1 MTDIDV
7 VALGEL
13 LIDFTPG
20 GKGETGNPLF
30 EMNPGGAPVNCLAVL
45 AKLGARTAFI
55 GTVGTDHFGD
65 FLRDTLVREDIGTE
79 GLLRTGKA
87 HTTLAFVHLND
98 DGERNFSFLRKPG
111 ADTQLEKDAVDISL
125 INRARILHFGSLSLT
140 DDPARETTLFAVRYA
155 KERGKT
161 ISYDPNYRP
170 LLWPDEDAAL
180 YWMKKGLEYADI
192 VKMSEEEMILLTGF
206 HDLKAGAE
214 AIREMGPKLVLITL
228 GGSGAYYY
236 AGESNNGYV
245 PGYSV
250 SAVDT
255 TGCGD
260 AFTGAMLYQL
270 LYTENK
276 PLSRMV
282 QYANA
287 VGALCATKKG
297 GLPAMPGKPSV
308 EAMIG

>member
-13 LIDFTPG
+13 LIDFTPE

-30 EMNPGGAPVNCLAVL
+30 EMNPGGAPVNCLAAL
-45 AKLGARTAFI
+45 AKLGAKTAFI
-55 GTVGTDHFGD
+55 GAVGTDHFGN
-65 FLRDTLVREDIGTE
+65 FLQDTLVKEGIGTE

-87 HTTLAFVHLND
+87 YTTLAFVHLNG
-98 DGERNFSFLRKPG
+98 DGERNFSFLRNPG
-111 ADTQLEKDAVDISL
+111 ADTQLEKYAVDVSL
-125 INRARILHFGSLSLT
+125 IDRARIFHFGSLSLT
-140 DDPARETTLFAVRYA
+140 DDPAREATLYAVRYA

-170 LLWPDEDAAL
+170 LLWPDEKTAL
-180 YWMKKGLEYADI
+180 YWMKIGLKYTDI
-192 VKMSEEEMILLTGF
+192 VKMSEEEMILLTGCQN
-206 HDLKAGAE
+206 LKAGAN
-214 AIREMGPKLVLITL
+214 AICQMGPKLVLVTR
-228 GGSGAYYY
+228 GGNGAFYY
-236 AGESNNGYV
+236 ANESDNGCV

-250 SAVDT
+250 RVVDT

-270 LYTENK
+270 LHAKNK
-276 PLSRMV
+276 PLTQMV

-297 GLPAMPGKPSV
+297 GLPAMPGKASV
-308 EAMIG
+308 ETLIG